1 MKKIYN
7 PNRIE
12 KYIKKWW
19 HKKNIVKKKID
30 ISKKS
35 FCIMMPPPNITGS
48 LHMGHA
54 FQQAIMDSLIRYN
67 HMLGKNVLFQMGT
80 DHAGIATQI
89 VVENYLREKKGKKRG
104 TYAKKE
110 FIKET
115 LHWKKKFE
123 SNILYQ
129 VQRLGNFIDFQDST
143 FTLDKNFSKAVKKVF
158 IMLYKDGYIYK
169 RKKLVYWDPYLKTV
183 ISDLEVEHRILPNT
197 MWYIKYPLILKKDK
211 KKQNNIYL
219 LVSTTRPETFLG
231 DTALAVHPDDVRY
244 KEYIGRYVLVPLIN
258 RIIPVIA
265 DNQIDPNKGTG
276 CMKVTPAH
284 DFHDYHI
291 AMTHKLPMI
300 KIFTD
305 EGKILDQLECFN
317 YKGEKIN
324 EENINT
330 PNILRNLDRFKAR
343 KTTIFLLEKISF
355 IEKIELCQSSVPH
368 GDRSGMVLE
377 PMLTN
382 QWYLR
387 VQSLAETAIRVIK
400 EKKIVFT
407 SKQYRN
413 MYFAWMNNIED
424 WCISRQI
431 WWGHQI
437 PIWYDHLNNN
447 IYTGYDE
454 QSIRKEYK
462 IPDHIILEQDSDVLD
477 TWFSSSLWT
486 FAGLGWPTETKKL
499 KYFHPTNVL
508 VSGFD
513 IIFFWIARMIMIT
526 TYVMKKVYGIEQMP
540 FKVIYITGL
549 IKDEDGKKMSKS
561 KGNTLDP
568 LDLIDGITLS
578 ELLDKRNKNLVK
590 PKLSSKIISHTTKQF
605 PNGIEAYGTDALRM
619 TFLSLTSTS
628 RSINWDMNR
637 IKGYKH
643 FCNKIWNVSRFIFL
657 NISKTVKKNNL
668 KKSLLDRW
676 ILLKFNIIL
685 KEYHIFFK
693 IYRFDKLVSILYHF
707 VWHDFCDFYLETI
720 KPILR
725 TGLRKEKESVHF
737 TLSFIFC
744 SILRLLHPIMPFI
757 TDMLWKNFNELYNI
771 PVTPIIL
778 NSFPV
783 YENNVVSLYLFQF
796 VTWIQKVIST
806 LRIIR
811 ADIGVQ
817 YNFILSLYIKCFSI
831 SKKIFIQENY
841 HFLKKILYL
850 KKIIIII
857 KYHQIS
863 SSIFRVI
870 EDSEVFIPISGSVNF
885 KVEWLRLQKA
895 ILEVRISIKRIIK
908 TLKNKNFLQNAPE
921 NIIIEHKKI
930 LQKKATLYNILKK
943 QKKFLLYQKK

>member
-19 HKKNIVKKKID
+19 NKKNIVKKKIN

-89 VVENYLREKKGKKRG
+89 VVENYLREKKGKKKG
-104 TYAKKE
+104 TYSRKE

-115 LHWKKKFE
+115 LNWKKKFE

-129 VQRLGNFIDFQDST
+129 VQRLGNFINFHDSK

-197 MWYIKYPLILKKDK
+197 MWYIKYPLIFKKNT
-211 KKQNNIYL
+211 KKQKNMYL
-219 LVSTTRPETFLG
+219 IVSTTRPETFLG

-244 KEYIGRYVLVPLIN
+244 KKYIGQYVSVPLIG
-258 RIIPVIA
+258 RVIPIIA
-265 DNQIDPNKGTG
+265 DNQIDSNKGTG

-291 AMTHKLPMI
+291 AITHKLPMI
-300 KIFTD
+300 NIFTS
-305 EGKILDQLECFN
+305 EGKILSQLEYFD

-324 EENINT
+324 EEKIDI
-330 PNILRNLDRFKAR
+330 PNILRNIDRFKAR
-343 KTTIFLLEKISF
+343 KKTIFLLDSISF
-355 IEKIELCQSSVPH
+355 IEKNESCQSSIPH

-387 VQSLAETAIRVIK
+387 VQSLAKTAIRVIK
-400 EKKIVFT
+400 EKKILFI

-413 MYFAWMNNIED
+413 MYFSWMNNIED

-437 PIWYDHLNNN
+437 PIWYDHSNNN
-447 IYTGYDE
+447 MYTGYNE
-454 QSIRKEYK
+454 KSIRKEYK
-462 IPDHIILEQDSDVLD
+462 IPDHILLEQDSDVLD

-526 TYVMKKVYGIEQMP
+526 TYVMKKVYGIEQVP
-540 FKVIYITGL
+540 FKAIYITGL

-578 ELLDKRNKNLVK
+578 QLIDKRNKNLVK
-590 PKLSSKIISHTTKQF
+590 PKLSSQIVFHTTKQF
-605 PNGIEAYGTDALRM
+605 PNGIEAYGTDALRL

-637 IKGYKH
+637 IKGYKY

-657 NISKTVKKNNL
+657 NISKKVEENNL
-668 KKSLLDRW
+668 QNSFLDQW
-676 ILLKFNIIL
+676 ILLKYNILL
-685 KEYHIFFK
+685 KQYHIFFK
-693 IYRFDKLVSILYHF
+693 IYRFDKLISILYHF

-725 TGLRKEKESVHF
+725 TGLRKEKESVQYI
-737 TLSFIFC
+737 LSFIFC
-744 SILRLLHPIMPFI
+744 SIIHLLHPIMPFI

-771 PVTPIIL
+771 PVQPIVL
-778 NSFPV
+778 NSFPM
-783 YENNVVSLYLFQF
+783 YENNAFPLYLLQF
-796 VTWIQKVIST
+796 VTWIQKLISVLRVI
-806 LRIIR
+806 RV
-811 ADIGVQ
+811 DIGVQ
-817 YNFILSLYIKCFSI
+817 YNFTLPLYVKCFSMF
-831 SKKIFIQENY
+831 KKIFIEENY

-850 KKIIIII
+850 KKILIII
-857 KYHQIS
+857 KYHQKS
-863 SSIFRVI
+863 SSLFRI
-870 EDSEVFIPISGSVNF
+870 IDDTELFIPISSTVNI
-885 KVEWLRLQKA
+885 KIELLRLQKK
-895 ILEVRISIKRIIK
+895 ILETRVLIKGIMEK
-908 TLKNKNFLQNAPE
+908 VKNKNFLKNAPE
-921 NIIIEHKKI
+921 NIVFEQKRR
-930 LQKKATLYNILKK
+930 LQKNSIIYNILKK